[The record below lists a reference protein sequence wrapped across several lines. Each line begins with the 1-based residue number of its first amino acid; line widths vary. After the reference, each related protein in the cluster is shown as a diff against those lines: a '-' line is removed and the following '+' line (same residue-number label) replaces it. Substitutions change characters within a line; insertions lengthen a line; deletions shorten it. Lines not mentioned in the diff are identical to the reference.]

1 MEKIYENEIRQF
13 IRVTMKKTD
22 ENKIR
27 QFIRVTMEKIVE
39 NEFILE
45 NSYTCDFCIFV
56 IFLHSNKN
64 QKFDHNFFFVFK
76 AY

>member
-1 MEKIYENEIRQF
+1 MNVPYRENVGDHVQFIRVIMEKIDENQIRQF
-13 IRVTMKKTD
+13 IS
-22 ENKIR
+22 
-27 QFIRVTMEKIVE
+27 VTMEKIVE

-64 QKFDHNFFFVFK
+64 RKIRP
-76 AY
+76 